1 MRMTFGILALCLAA
15 AAPSSAQDPKKPVP
29 GAAHPGVD
37 QKRVN
42 RAIQAG
48 VEYLKTSDS
57 PGHNSSK
64 DADELILLTLI
75 HAGAEA
81 QPRFKQL
88 FDKMMAEPLQDTY
101 SVALQAMVLEELD
114 R

>member
-1 MRMTFGILALCLAA
+1 MRVLFSALAILAASVPAA
-15 AAPSSAQDPKKPVP
+15 GQDKKPVP

-48 VEYLKTSDS
+48 VEYLKTCDS
-57 PGHNSSK
+57 PGHNQSK
-64 DADELILLTLI
+64 DADKLILLTLL

-88 FDKMMAEPLQDTY
+88 FDKMMSDPLTDTY
-101 SVALQAMVLEELD
+101 SVALQAWCS
-114 R
+114 RSSSG